1 MASQTI
7 RDACIRA
14 FLDLLA
20 QRPFERISL
29 SDVAAHAGVALSE
42 MRAEFSTPF
51 DLLDGFMRQTDRQ
64 VLSEGTP
71 EDGIDLEEPAR
82 ERLFEVLMR
91 RLDALE
97 PHRDAVA
104 SLARSARRDPRLA
117 LALFTGSVRAQRW
130 MLAAAG
136 IDATGLEGDLRA
148 RGLAVL
154 FTRLVEVW
162 LKDED
167 PGLSR
172 TMAQRRRTLTLHCD
186 LRRAWGTSMR
196 RALGCRPPSSPCA
209 IRIRAKWVRKQQ
221 DRIHD
226 AEPPASGAA

>member
-172 TMAQRRRTLTLHCD
+172 TMAHLDTQLQQGARLLGMMDDVATILRFGRPPRRRAAAPAETAETAD
-186 LRRAWGTSMR
+186 LN
-196 RALGCRPPSSPCA
+196 PPL
-209 IRIRAKWVRKQQ
+209 
-221 DRIHD
+221 
-226 AEPPASGAA
+226 

>member
-20 QRPFERISL
+20 ERPFERISL

-64 VLSEGTP
+64 VLSECTP

-104 SLARSARRDPRLA
+104 SLYLRSSPAIMRP
-117 LALFTGSVRAQRW
+117 V
-130 MLAAAG
+130 
-136 IDATGLEGDLRA
+136 
-148 RGLAVL
+148 
-154 FTRLVEVW
+154 
-162 LKDED
+162 
-167 PGLSR
+167 
-172 TMAQRRRTLTLHCD
+172 
-186 LRRAWGTSMR
+186 TS
-196 RALGCRPPSSPCA
+196 APPSTRGRRSRP
-209 IRIRAKWVRKQQ
+209 
-221 DRIHD
+221 
-226 AEPPASGAA
+226 